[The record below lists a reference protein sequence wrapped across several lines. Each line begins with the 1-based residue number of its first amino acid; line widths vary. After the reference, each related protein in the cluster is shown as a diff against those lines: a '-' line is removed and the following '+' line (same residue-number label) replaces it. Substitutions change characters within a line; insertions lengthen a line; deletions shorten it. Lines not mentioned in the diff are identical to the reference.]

1 MRLRVTGYSQGKY
14 LYTLS
19 DKGLLMMYKDYTI
32 SKQKDIALA
41 ARVYF
46 CLTMRN
52 KKNKKW
58 KRKPYQNGGWLNRY
72 DLLMQVRDAD
82 NTGVNGFNSIA
93 PGLMKKPSREVDLVA
108 KKRIK
113 QFI

>member
-52 KKNKKW
+52 KKNKK
-58 KRKPYQNGGWLNRY
+58 
-72 DLLMQVRDAD
+72 
-82 NTGVNGFNSIA
+82 
-93 PGLMKKPSREVDLVA
+93 
-108 KKRIK
+108 
-113 QFI
+113 